1 MDEKP
6 KPEGAGAPETRASSD
21 VVLVHGVSE
30 DGKSLAV
37 LRARNNTLE
46 AGVVRALADGEPLA
60 GEVVKLTP
68 RPECPVVCDVEV
80 AVPAGALTAPRG
92 SDAPTQRAATSAR
105 VPAPARELP
114 RRTGPAQVATPTYRD
129 NWDAIWRKKPA
140 KDGLPN

>member
-1 MDEKP
+1 MNDKP
-6 KPEGAGAPETRASSD
+6 KSDRGDTAEERAPSD

-30 DGKSLAV
+30 DGKALAV

-46 AGVVRALADGEPLA
+46 AGVVRALGEGEPID

-80 AVPAGALTAPRG
+80 SVPRGALTAAGG
-92 SDAPTQRAATSAR
+92 SDRTAKSVA
-105 VPAPARELP
+105 APALRG
-114 RRTGPAQVATPTYRD
+114 RSGPAQVATARYRD
-129 NWDAIWRKKPA
+129 NWDAIWQRKPA